1 MIFHIY
7 KFLSNPILAPSQV
20 GQVTQQ
26 RGLRGL
32 EAPIRTSEA
41 TVGGVVVFRWFFDSN
56 EKWNM
61 GVSTNGGTPES
72 FIYRWIFP
80 YKPIQLLGYPHLWK
94 PTYVGVIQ

>member
-61 GVSTNGGTPES
+61 GVPQMGVPRNHS
-72 FIYRWIFP
+72 FIDGFSLINPSSYWDT
-80 YKPIQLLGYPHLWK
+80 PIYGNPLRN
-94 PTYVGVIQ
+94 